1 MSLPIPPVVGTIKAA
16 VSAARLAA
24 DVTQRLTETVRNS
37 AVGAGD
43 FDAVLHGADSK
54 AGVGNEAGNHAD
66 DLKTQLIESA
76 RRILSEIGIGEDRSV
91 SINIDASGNVE
102 VAGGDPD
109 VMLRAAEIEAALNRP
124 PLTDL
129 ARNWTRNSTATDDRS
144 GNVTIELPQTA

>member
-43 FDAVLHGADSK
+43 FDAVLQGADSK
-54 AGVGNEAGNHAD
+54 AGVGNEAGNDAD
-66 DLKTQLIESA
+66 DLKIQLIESA

-129 ARNWTRNSTATDDRS
+129 ARNWARDSTVTAGRN
-144 GNVTIELPQTA
+144 GNVTMELSQPA